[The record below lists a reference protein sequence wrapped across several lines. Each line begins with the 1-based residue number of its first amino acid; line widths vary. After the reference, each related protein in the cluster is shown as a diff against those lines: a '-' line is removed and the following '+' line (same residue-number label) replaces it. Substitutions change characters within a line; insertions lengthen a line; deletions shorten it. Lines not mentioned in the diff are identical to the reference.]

1 MQQIISR
8 KKELLLQIDPYASE
22 GTFSLQ
28 LLHWCLKPWV
38 ALSYARLER
47 KENRFIGARRALPL
61 MQAYWRW
68 VHIVLALVF
77 VIGLV
82 SHVFTVT
89 FLAEYIAEGQEI
101 IWPHFSW

>member
-28 LLHWCLKPWV
+28 LLHWCLKPWL
-38 ALSYARLER
+38 ALSYARLEH

-61 MQAYWRW
+61 TQAYWRW
-68 VHIVLALVF
+68 IHIVLALVF